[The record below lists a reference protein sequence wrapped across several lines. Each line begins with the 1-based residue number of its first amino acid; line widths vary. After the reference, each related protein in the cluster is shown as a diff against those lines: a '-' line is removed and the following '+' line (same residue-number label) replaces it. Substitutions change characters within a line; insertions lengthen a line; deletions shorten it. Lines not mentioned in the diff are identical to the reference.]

1 MTILKTHSHLIKGL
15 SSSKVMF
22 GLSLAAFLTSPD
34 CQICLRA
41 ARYGHVVH
49 ALYGDVIAKGR
60 EAMFRW
66 CQAEFPSDIN
76 SCTGICVD
84 MYSAL
89 VRAFEK
95 SVPVDQMCHDD
106 SICPKKKKIARQPND
121 RRTTLSSTEALRS
134 DAADYLIQA
143 RNEQQLRQLMEAA
156 RGTFTQ
162 IDDMTDGDLHELF
175 MLIRGENERVSL

>member
-1 MTILKTHSHLIKGL
+1 
-15 SSSKVMF
+15 MF
-22 GLSLAAFLTSPD
+22 GLSLAAFLISPN
-34 CQICLRA
+34 CQICLRGT
-41 ARYGHVVH
+41 RYGHVVH
-49 ALYGDVIAKGR
+49 ALYGHAIAKGR
-60 EAMFRW
+60 EAMSRW

-76 SCTGICVD
+76 SCTAICVD
-84 MYSAL
+84 RYSVL

-106 SICPKKKKIARQPND
+106 RICPKQKKAAHQPNS
-121 RRTTLSSTEALRS
+121 RPKTSSSAETLRS

-143 RNEQQLRQLMEAA
+143 RDEQQLRQLMEAA

-175 MLIRGENERVSL
+175 TLMRGENGRVSL